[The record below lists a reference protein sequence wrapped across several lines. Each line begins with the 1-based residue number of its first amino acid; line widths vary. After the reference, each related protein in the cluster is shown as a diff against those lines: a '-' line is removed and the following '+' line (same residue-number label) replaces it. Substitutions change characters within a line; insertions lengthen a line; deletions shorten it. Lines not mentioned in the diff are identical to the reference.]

1 MVAML
6 VVALSGT
13 ALAAR
18 LSGTAGDDLIRG
30 TSGDDVLQGLAG
42 DDALYGIIG
51 GNNFLYGQLG
61 HDGFYGGSGDD
72 VILDGPITTQRAG
85 RPSGPPPCPRLPG
98 GPGLRGRFR
107 SRGAGFGPV
116 RAGRR
121 GWSAQVVIQRERV
134 SAVGA
139 EGDLGLAAQAQ

>member
-51 GNNFLYGQLG
+51 GNNFLTSSTASWSTSPLK
-61 HDGFYGGSGDD
+61 
-72 VILDGPITTQRAG
+72 VLATLTRASLV
-85 RPSGPPPCPRLPG
+85 PS
-98 GPGLRGRFR
+98 R
-107 SRGAGFGPV
+107 S
-116 RAGRR
+116 
-121 GWSAQVVIQRERV
+121 S
-134 SAVGA
+134 
-139 EGDLGLAAQAQ
+139 